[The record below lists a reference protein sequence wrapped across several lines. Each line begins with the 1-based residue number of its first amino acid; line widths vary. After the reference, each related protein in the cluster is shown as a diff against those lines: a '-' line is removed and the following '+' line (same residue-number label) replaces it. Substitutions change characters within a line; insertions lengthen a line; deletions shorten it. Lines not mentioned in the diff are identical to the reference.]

1 MIAGLI
7 IKRKVKESYAE
18 ALSQHDLPKVMSS
31 YHDDATLIYPGEVPA
46 SGTFKGKAAIEGWLR
61 QYFDQFPGIHIDI
74 KDVYV
79 KSIFGL
85 RTNTVVIHWDMQLT
99 NRDGLTGK
107 NSGVSVVEI
116 KEGKLF
122 CSKDFPFDQG
132 EDNFKR
138 LWGAV

>member
-7 IKRKVKESYAE
+7 IKKKIKEGFE
-18 ALSQHDLPKVMSS
+18 ALNQHDLPKAISS
-31 YHDDATLIYPGEVPA
+31 WRDDGTLIYPGEVPGN
-46 SGTFKGKAAIEGWLR
+46 GTFKGKAAIEGWLR
-61 QYFDQFPGIHIDI
+61 QYFDQFPSIHIDI
-74 KDVYV
+74 KDIYV

-85 RTNTVVIHWDMQLT
+85 RTNTAVIHWDVQFT
-99 NRDGLTGK
+99 NRDGRAGK
-107 NSGVSVVEI
+107 NSGVSVFEI
-116 KEGKLF
+116 KGGKLF